1 MSKTVKAAILQ
12 AAPVPLDISY
22 GIDRLVEFVADAA
35 DIGAEVAAFGETFL
49 GGYPLWLDEA
59 PGAAMWDHRGTQALH
74 SILLDQALRKND
86 PRLVPLQT
94 LVDKT
99 GILVCVGGHERV
111 RSSLTNTQY
120 IFRPGLLPVLHRK
133 LVPTHGERMIWGRGD
148 GSTLDVHEAEWGNL
162 GQLICWEHWMPLVR
176 ATMHHAG
183 EAVHVAAWPTVRD
196 VHLLAS
202 RHYAFEGRCFVLA
215 AGTIQHRADLI
226 EGLARVGGDVD
237 AQALIMG
244 MPDGQLQTGG
254 SAIIGPDGQVIVG
267 TEDGPDLLV
276 ADLDLSAIG
285 RGLTSLDTDG
295 HYSRPDVFELRVD
308 RRARAGVANA
318 ADGLAPR
325 SRRKN
330 DQPAD

>member
-22 GIDRLVEFVADAA
+22 GIERLVEFVADAA

-120 IFRPGLLPVLHRK
+120 IFRPGLPPVLHRK

-244 MPDGQLQTGG
+244 MPDDQLQTGG

>member
-22 GIDRLVEFVADAA
+22 GIERLVEFAADAA

-120 IFRPGLLPVLHRK
+120 IFRPGLPPVLHRK

-162 GQLICWEHWMPLVR
+162 DQLICWEHWMPLVR

>member
-120 IFRPGLLPVLHRK
+120 IFRPGLPPVLHRK

>member
-22 GIDRLVEFVADAA
+22 GIERLVEFVADAA

-244 MPDGQLQTGG
+244 MPDGQLQMGG

-330 DQPAD
+330 DQSAD